1 MFSAAELEIAAQD
14 KHASN
19 TIEQQNLEKFHDQLN
34 AFNTQAT
41 LILGFALASL
51 HADNLVALG
60 DDQSKYC
67 IYKSERTTWGYILG
81 VSTVICLSISFTCIA
96 SSFYL
101 VVRSQDFALNVGV
114 RPALAMVRIHRSRII
129 VVFLVGLVCFFT
141 AAVSTVWI
149 FMGTANW
156 RTVVGPLPTG
166 AGSCGANGSVEP
178 DANAGC
184 GEVSRVDFIVRLDDA
199 STRITCLNPHSAA
212 DHAEQERITFT
223 FACVVSFALVVCM
236 IGGGAFCYCIKRD
249 FDRLQR
255 ALLDRDVSIR
265 RAQPAAAAAEGVVAR
280 VE

>member
-19 TIEQQNLEKFHDQLN
+19 TIEQQNLEKFHDQMN

-41 LILGFALASL
+41 LILGFALQSL

-114 RPALAMVRIHRSRII
+114 RPALAGGSGALSLR
-129 VVFLVGLVCFFT
+129 VGRARPCPPGRADPPHVC
-141 AAVSTVWI
+141 
-149 FMGTANW
+149 
-156 RTVVGPLPTG
+156 L
-166 AGSCGANGSVEP
+166 SVK
-178 DANAGC
+178 
-184 GEVSRVDFIVRLDDA
+184 VK
-199 STRITCLNPHSAA
+199 
-212 DHAEQERITFT
+212 Q
-223 FACVVSFALVVCM
+223 
-236 IGGGAFCYCIKRD
+236 
-249 FDRLQR
+249 
-255 ALLDRDVSIR
+255 
-265 RAQPAAAAAEGVVAR
+265 
-280 VE
+280 